1 MARKRSAARI
11 DEPATLS
18 EEDNLPALR
27 PHRKQ
32 DDRDPREPLKV
43 GNAGIDQGEAKPL
56 NLAVDTKHL
65 VAKYALNLTASVGDV
80 ARALAATYEIPVEE
94 ANAKMVE
101 LHEHIRGA
109 SKTHTD
115 LSDLFERF
123 DLGTPVLLARLREM
137 LFSPKEAVA
146 LKAIE
151 MATDMNATSKAK
163 RIGTTWEQL
172 VSGVRAKAKADL
184 LRKKT
189 A

>member
-1 MARKRSAARI
+1 MKKRSAARI
-11 DEPATLS
+11 DEPIPDEVS
-18 EEDNLPALR
+18 LPALPR
-27 PHRKQ
+27 HRKQ
-32 DDRDPREPLKV
+32 DDRDPREPLKI
-43 GNAGIDQGEAKPL
+43 GLAGIDQGEARPL
-56 NLAVDTKHL
+56 NTAVDTKQL
-65 VAKYALNLTASVGDV
+65 VAKYARNLTAMNGDV
-80 ARALAATYEIPVEE
+80 ALALAVTYEIPVEE
-94 ANAKMVE
+94 AKEKMLE
-101 LHEHIRGA
+101 LHDHICGA
-109 SKTHTD
+109 SKAHTD

-151 MATDMNATSKAK
+151 MATEMNATSKAK

-172 VSGVRAKAKADL
+172 VAGVRAKAKADL